1 MGRLDEVDLTLALSK
16 KDEAKQLA
24 EQQER
29 LLRLRLALGGQIG
42 GEIGPALCVVFE
54 GWDASGKGGA
64 IKRLVDHLCVNRR
77 LDGLSRHAASMSSGP

>member
-24 EQQER
+24 AQQER
-29 LLRLRLALGGQIG
+29 LLRLRLALGGQVG
-42 GEIGPALCVVFE
+42 DGTIGPPLCIVFE

-64 IKRLVDHLCVNRR
+64 RR
-77 LDGLSRHAASMSSGP
+77 AGADERSPPA